1 MALGG
6 KDEMLAALEENI
18 TMVLAL
24 EDETSMESIDARLEE
39 LQQELLKRANAR
51 QDYENLADEI
61 DCLRE
66 KKQKVMADNAE
77 REGQKQRIT
86 EMQQFL
92 AEQTRQIET
101 YDETLVRR
109 MIEKITV
116 YEDKFTIEFK
126 SGTSVEVER

>member
-1 MALGG
+1 
-6 KDEMLAALEENI
+6 
-18 TMVLAL
+18 MVLAL